1 MNNEELTVTKTEDTN
16 IAERIR
22 KTLLHAE
29 LRYMQAETQMLV
41 ANEDYKKF
49 SALGGV
55 TNQRKA
61 QKANIKVRVL
71 TTYMEN
77 VKTIKSA
84 AVTKLNTILEAYT
97 DKYKI
102 IFVMYFIER
111 RAIDDIALA
120 VNYNRR
126 HVDRIVAK
134 FKTDLDE
141 NYPVAK

>member
-41 ANEDYKKF
+41 ANEDYKKY

-77 VKTIKSA
+77 VKAIKSA

>member
-126 HVDRIVAK
+126 HVDRIIAK

>member
-41 ANEDYKKF
+41 ANEDYKKY

-77 VKTIKSA
+77 VKAIKSA
-84 AVTKLNTILEAYT
+84 AVTKLNTILESYT

-126 HVDRIVAK
+126 HVDRIIAK

-141 NYPVAK
+141 DYPVAK

>member
-41 ANEDYKKF
+41 ANEDYKKY

-77 VKTIKSA
+77 VKAIKSA
-84 AVTKLNTILEAYT
+84 AVTKLNTILESYT

>member
-41 ANEDYKKF
+41 ANEDYKKY

-126 HVDRIVAK
+126 HVDRIIAK

>member
-1 MNNEELTVTKTEDTN
+1 MSNEEVTVTKTEDTN

-22 KTLLHAE
+22 KTLLQAE

-77 VKTIKSA
+77 VKSIKSA

-126 HVDRIVAK
+126 HVDRIIAK

>member
-41 ANEDYKKF
+41 ANEDYKKY

-77 VKTIKSA
+77 VKAIKSS